1 MGGPFKRVFDR
12 RDTGDWIEG
21 AGVVVR
27 LLSDDNEGSR
37 HQRFIL
43 DLRNGQTLLIAHNVN
58 VAKRIPLGMGDKVS
72 FRGVYEWNELGGLI
86 HWTHHDPMGVE
97 EGGHVDFRSMIYR

>member
-1 MGGPFKRVFDR
+1 MGGPLKRVFDR

-21 AGVVVR
+21 AGVVLR

-43 DLRNGQTLLIAHNVN
+43 DLRNGKH
-58 VAKRIPLGMGDKVS
+58 S
-72 FRGVYEWNELGGLI
+72 
-86 HWTHHDPMGVE
+86 
-97 EGGHVDFRSMIYR
+97 